1 MIASNDT
8 SSFAGNSN
16 THNGRV
22 TMMMGRPMMM
32 AAAANNDYNMNINNN
47 HDRRNDLSDGIVIHE
62 RQIQSP
68 TSSSSS
74 SASRSSAAFA
84 VSSSSAEAK
93 STIYSSTTNVNNNG
107 FLMALKKR
115 GLEIREQDGDGNC
128 LFRAISLQVYGDPNM
143 HGDVRKQCMD
153 HMVSTCIQYFV
164 AVFVYNN
171 NK

>member
-1 MIASNDT
+1 
-8 SSFAGNSN
+8 
-16 THNGRV
+16 
-22 TMMMGRPMMM
+22 
-32 AAAANNDYNMNINNN
+32 
-47 HDRRNDLSDGIVIHE
+47 
-62 RQIQSP
+62 
-68 TSSSSS
+68 
-74 SASRSSAAFA
+74 
-84 VSSSSAEAK
+84 
-93 STIYSSTTNVNNNG
+93 
-107 FLMALKKR
+107 MALKKR